1 MHDLRLKRSKSLSSH
16 TEGKE
21 QHEQWNE
28 KGLAVLAVSMA
39 MTTGAAYAS
48 PAVVTKTDNLV
59 PISAEVSQSV
69 QVTVNN
75 QVLDAEG
82 YVKAGAKEAMIPL
95 RAVAEAIGMELKWNQ
110 EDYSVELS
118 KDRIWTLVKTGED
131 RYVLNK
137 MYKPLGTAPELV
149 DSKLYVPVSFAS
161 EILHGT
167 VTAQGKSVSISFDEK
182 KENVMTKGVVTS
194 IRNADGYKAVQIQG
208 FGTAG
213 LVLNVGDDTVFATD
227 KGDKLTFDQ
236 LALGQIVEAEH
247 SMVMTM
253 SLPPQTPTYKI
264 TVSGYSADAE
274 KLLGTSGT
282 VEEVRTGDDGSQS
295 LTIKGQG
302 LTEQSQ
308 SEIVLRLSDATEVI
322 DKEGVKADKKALV
335 KGAKVI
341 GFYNGA
347 MTKSLPP
354 IGGAVKIVV
363 DVEPEAAAAQA
374 E

>member
-1 MHDLRLKRSKSLSSH
+1 MNNGMK
-16 TEGKE
+16 
-21 QHEQWNE
+21 

-48 PAVVTKTDNLV
+48 PAVVTKADNLV

-95 RAVAEAIGMELKWNQ
+95 RAVAEAIGMDLKWNQ

-149 DSKLYVPVSFAS
+149 DSKLYVPASFAS

-167 VTAQGKSVSISFDEK
+167 VNAQGSAVSISFNEK
-182 KENVMTKGVVTS
+182 KENVVTKGVVTS
-194 IRNADGYKAVQIQG
+194 VRSADGYKAVQIQG

-213 LVLNVGDDTVFATD
+213 LVLNVGDDTVFVTD

-282 VEEVRTGDDGSQS
+282 VEEVRTDDNGSQS
-295 LTIKGQG
+295 VTIKGQG

-308 SEIVLRLSDATEVI
+308 SEIVLRLSDATEVV
-322 DKEGVKADKKALV
+322 DKAGAKADKKALV

-341 GFYNGA
+341 GFYNGV